1 MRNKKL
7 MKSKDKVFSGVLG
20 GLAEY
25 LEVDK
30 AIVRIIGA
38 ILIIFPGQ
46 IFIGLIIYIVAAVVM
61 PEDDGSNRKDE
72 HIVEGEFRDKNN

>member
-1 MRNKKL
+1 MKNKKL

-25 LEVDK
+25 LELDK

-38 ILIIFPGQ
+38 LLIIFPGQ
-46 IFIGLIIYIVAAVVM
+46 MFIGVIIYIIAAVVM
-61 PEDDGSNRKDE
+61 PEDDGSNHKDD
-72 HIVEGEFRDKNN
+72 HVVEGEFRDKND